1 MIPLRLRR
9 IAFLFTLALAVGVL
23 QSDYASAQKP
33 GRRTRSIRFEPNV
46 HAPELY
52 AAKLTMQFMLVN
64 LPGAGMKG
72 TSWRGEYKLYFI
84 PEAEFEKT
92 KISNLPAQGGVISR
106 DLQPEDFTN
115 KTLLAEGTFKGDG
128 LATPLSRVFLR
139 PSIAFK
145 TRIPDAQ
152 RTKFA
157 KLLTVYSVK
166 IYDAKLKTTLYKSG
180 IWIAH
185 TFDPDELSSNSEKA
199 VARMTVYSSFFVAP
213 DGDLYTSQWRHD
225 TNDTNW

>member
-9 IAFLFTLALAVGVL
+9 IALLFTLVLSVSVL
-23 QSDYASAQKP
+23 QPDFALAQKP
-33 GRRTRSIRFEPNV
+33 VRRTRSIRFEPNV

-52 AAKLTMQFMLVN
+52 ADKLAMQFMLVN

-72 TSWRGEYKLYFI
+72 TFWRGEYKLYFI
-84 PEAEFEKT
+84 PEAEFEK
-92 KISNLPAQGGVISR
+92 ISR
-106 DLQPEDFTN
+106 ANIPAGGGAISKDLQPEDFSD
-115 KTLLAEGTFKGDG
+115 KTLLAEGTFRKDG
-128 LATPLSRVFLR
+128 LATPLSRTFLR

-145 TRIPDAQ
+145 ARITDAQ

-180 IWIAH
+180 LWVAH
-185 TFDPDELSSNSEKA
+185 TFDPDDPSASSEKSI
-199 VARMTVYSSFFVAP
+199 ARNIVYSNFFVAP
-213 DGDLYTSQWRHD
+213 DGDLYISQWRHE
-225 TNDTNW
+225 TNDPNW

>member
-1 MIPLRLRR
+1 MVPLKLRR

-23 QSDYASAQKP
+23 QPDYASGQKP

-52 AAKLTMQFMLVN
+52 ADKLTMQFMLVN

-72 TSWRGEYKLYFI
+72 TTWRGEYKLYFI
-84 PEAEFEKT
+84 TEAEFERVKKT
-92 KISNLPAQGGVISR
+92 NLQA
-106 DLQPEDFTN
+106 EDFTN
-115 KTLLAEGTFKGDG
+115 KTLLAEGRFKKDG
-128 LATPLSRVFLR
+128 LATALSRTFVR

-145 TRIPDAQ
+145 ARVPDAQ
-152 RTKFA
+152 QTKFA

-180 IWIAH
+180 FWIAH
-185 TFDPDELSSNSEKA
+185 VFDTDELSTDPGKSI
-199 VARMTVYSSFFVAP
+199 ARKTVYSNFFVAP
-213 DGDLYTSQWRHD
+213 NGDLYIAQWRHEI
-225 TNDTNW
+225 NDISW